1 MDSQTEPG
9 NQLKSPDKRGRA
21 WEPVEPVDYLTKTG
35 YKRMNLLLS
44 PLPIWTFPFC
54 PAPPNWSLDWESIQ
68 THFDCIQNLKGCH
81 QDPIYHA
88 EGDVLTHTIM
98 VCEALIALPKWR
110 ELSEQ
115 ERSILFAAALLHD
128 VAKPDFTKIEA
139 DGRISSKGH
148 GRQGGRMVR
157 QILSEFEPPVP
168 FEIRE
173 TVVAIVQFGSLPMW
187 LIDKPNPQQSVI
199 KVSQVVRC
207 DFLALLAEADVG
219 GRLCNDKQELLDKIQ
234 LFREFCQENNCWDSP
249 RQFSSA
255 HSRFIY
261 FHKENGNP
269 DYAAFDDTKLEVVL
283 MSGLPGSGK
292 DYWIRENL
300 PNLPVIS
307 LDVLRQEMNVLP
319 NETPGTV
326 IVEAKKRAREY
337 MRLGHSFVWNA
348 TNTTKQMRQQLIN
361 FFADYGARI
370 KIVYLEV
377 PLAELLQ
384 RNRSRS
390 AIVPEKVI
398 HKLFARLDIPDRTEA
413 HQVEWIVDS

>member
-1 MDSQTEPG
+1 
-9 NQLKSPDKRGRA
+9 
-21 WEPVEPVDYLTKTG
+21 
-35 YKRMNLLLS
+35 MNIILS
-44 PLPIWTFPFC
+44 TSTIWTFPFC
-54 PAPPNWSLDWESIQ
+54 PIPPNWSLDWESIQ
-68 THFDCIQNLKGCH
+68 THFNCIQNLKGCQ

-88 EGDVLTHTIM
+88 EGDVLTHTRM
-98 VCEALIALPKWR
+98 VCESLISDLKWR
-110 ELSEQ
+110 QLPEE
-115 ERSILFAAALLHD
+115 ERSIVFAAALLHD
-128 VAKPDFTKIEA
+128 VAKPAFTKIAE

-157 QILSEFEPPVP
+157 QILSEFDPPAP

-187 LIDKPNPQQSVI
+187 LLDKSNPQQSVI

-207 DFLALLAEADVG
+207 DFLALLAEADVS
-219 GRLCNDKQELLDKIQ
+219 GRLCRDKQELLDKIQ
-234 LFREFCQENNCWDSP
+234 LFREFCQENNCLNSP
-249 RQFSSA
+249 RQFLSA

-261 FHKENGNP
+261 FHKEDSNP
-269 DYAAFDDTKLEVVL
+269 DYEAFDDTKLEVVL

-300 PNLPVIS
+300 PSLPVIS
-307 LDVLRQEMNVLP
+307 LDVLRKEMNVPP

-337 MRLGHSFVWNA
+337 MRLGRSFVWNA

-361 FFADYGARI
+361 FFAGYGARI
-370 KIVYLEV
+370 RIVYLEV
-377 PLAELLQ
+377 PLDELLQ
-384 RNRSRS
+384 RNRSR
-390 AIVPEKVI
+390 AARVPETVI

-413 HQVEWIVDS
+413 HQVEWVVGNR